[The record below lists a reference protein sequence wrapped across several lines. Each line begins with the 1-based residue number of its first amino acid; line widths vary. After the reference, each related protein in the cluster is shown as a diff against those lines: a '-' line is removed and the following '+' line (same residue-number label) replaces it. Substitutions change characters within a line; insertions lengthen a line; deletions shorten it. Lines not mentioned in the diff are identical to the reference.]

1 MSLQFEWDKKKAAS
15 NLKKHKVSFNEASSV
30 FSDPLAL
37 IFDDERHSQPD
48 ELREIIIGNS
58 VKRRLLLVSYTER
71 SQDVIRIISSR
82 AATKHEQRNY
92 EENS

>member
-71 SQDVIRIISSR
+71 SQDVIRIISSC

>member
-1 MSLQFEWDKKKAAS
+1 MGLQFEWDKNKAAS
-15 NLKKHKVSFNEASSV
+15 NLNKHKVSFKEASTI

-37 IFDDERHSQPD
+37 IFDDERHSRPD

-71 SQDVIRIISSR
+71 SQGVIRIISSR
-82 AATKHEQRNY
+82 AATKHEQRDY

>member
-58 VKRRLLLVSYTER
+58 VKRRLLLVSYTEC
-71 SQDVIRIISSR
+71 SQDIIRIISSR